1 MYQSHWGLTDTPFS
15 SRLDPRFFHE
25 SPTHEEALARL
36 HFLVD
41 QRRRL
46 GLLLGGQGSGKS
58 LLLEVFA
65 AGQRRAG
72 QPVAGANL
80 LGTDGA
86 ELLWLLAS
94 QFGLNPPAGL
104 SSGSLWRLLTDRLTE
119 YRYQQLATVLL
130 LDNAD
135 RAGADVLMQITRI
148 AQFDSS
154 ADSRLTLVLSG
165 RQERM
170 GRIGNELLELAE
182 LRIDIG
188 PWGPADTEGYL
199 SHALAQ
205 AGRTTPIFA
214 EAAVLRLHELGD
226 GVPRRISQL
235 ADLALLAGAGG
246 NLDRI
251 DVETI
256 ESVYRELGVIEV

>member
-1 MYQSHWGLTDTPFS
+1 
-15 SRLDPRFFHE
+15 
-25 SPTHEEALARL
+25 
-36 HFLVD
+36 
-41 QRRRL
+41 
-46 GLLLGGQGSGKS
+46 
-58 LLLEVFA
+58 LEVFA